1 MNMIVAV
8 DENWGIGYKGDLLFS
23 IPEDLKR
30 FKEMTQ
36 GNNVILGRKTL
47 ESLPN
52 SQPLPNRKHFLLTR
66 NKEYTVTNRSE
77 LVEIFHDVESLL
89 KEIEKIENKESIFVM
104 GGSEIYKE
112 LLPYCNKVYVTK
124 VSTVSEADVF
134 INNFDLNEEWEL
146 ISQDKK
152 NNEKYNFSFC
162 LYVRK

>member
-23 IPEDLKR
+23 ISEDLKR

-66 NKEYTVTNRSE
+66 NKEYIVTNKSE
-77 LVEIFHDVESLL
+77 LVEIFHDVKSLL
-89 KEIEKIENKESIFVM
+89 KEVEKIENKESIFVM
-104 GGSEIYKE
+104 GGSEVYKE
-112 LLPYCNKVYVTK
+112 LLPYCNKAYVTK
-124 VSTVSEADVF
+124 VATVSEADVF

-146 ISQDKK
+146 TSKEEK
-152 NNEKYNFSFC
+152 NNDKYNFSFC